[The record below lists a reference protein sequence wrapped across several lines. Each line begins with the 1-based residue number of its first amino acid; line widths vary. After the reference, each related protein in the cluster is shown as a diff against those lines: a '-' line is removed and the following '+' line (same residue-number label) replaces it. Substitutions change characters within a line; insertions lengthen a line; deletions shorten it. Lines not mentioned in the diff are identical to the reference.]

1 MIIRAMAI
9 GAMLLVPGPVLA
21 VKGKGV
27 LYDCDIT
34 KKKDRLYWIADKI
47 AIVVMESGE
56 VVVSDEVIL
65 RFHSRPMA
73 ARVTRDSDRK
83 LAIRWT
89 LKDLVNSSNQYTS
102 AFEYHATL
110 NKESNKISVYARPE
124 GYPNRFSGQGVCVPR
139 TE

>member
-1 MIIRAMAI
+1 MAL
-9 GAMLLVPGPVLA
+9 AALLGLSGTA
-21 VKGKGV
+21 IAAKTNGI

-34 KKKDRLYWIADKI
+34 QKKDRLYWIADKI
-47 AIVVMESGE
+47 AIVVLDNGE

-73 ARVTRDSDRK
+73 ARVTRDNDRK

-110 NKESNKISVYARPE
+110 NKGSNEISVHARPE
-124 GYPNRFSGQGVCVPR
+124 GYPNRFSGRGGRKPR